1 MVTEL
6 FWLPF
11 DHMAN
16 HSNLMTKYACV
27 RQLRATKNGL
37 GPCLFRFK
45 WVVQYK
51 TFLIVNTFFFDMLR
65 FCLLLWIDVTHV
77 SQESGTFLE
86 GGQVHNAT
94 CENNYVLD
102 FIAET
107 LEDPNIFY
115 VIN

>member
-1 MVTEL
+1 M
-6 FWLPF
+6 
-11 DHMAN
+11 
-16 HSNLMTKYACV
+16 
-27 RQLRATKNGL
+27 
-37 GPCLFRFK
+37 
-45 WVVQYK
+45 
-51 TFLIVNTFFFDMLR
+51 
-65 FCLLLWIDVTHV
+65 

-115 VIN
+115 IIN